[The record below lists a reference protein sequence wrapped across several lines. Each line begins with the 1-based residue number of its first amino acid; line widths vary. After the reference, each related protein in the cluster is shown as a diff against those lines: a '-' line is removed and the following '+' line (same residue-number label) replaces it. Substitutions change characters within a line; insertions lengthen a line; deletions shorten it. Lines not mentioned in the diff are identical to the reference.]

1 MMDPKTLEAAAYTET
16 QIVDWDGPSDPARP
30 ENWSSLRKWTIVV
43 TTTLMTAIVSF
54 ASSVFS
60 ATIEETKAEFD
71 VSSTVMLLGIT
82 LYVLGFAIGPCIWGP
97 ASELYGRTQPM
108 WVGTLCFLLF
118 QIPLGLARDASTIL
132 VSRFFAGLFG
142 SAPLAI
148 VAGMYVDFLGPIER
162 GISTAIFSVGCWCGP
177 VLGPVIGNIATAQMG
192 WRSTA
197 WITMISGAS
206 LTLLA
211 YSCTPE
217 TSEPILLKRK
227 AIKLRVE
234 TSNWALHARS
244 EEKPADAAYFV
255 RKYLTKPL
263 KMLFLEPILMIFTAY
278 MSLVYGILY
287 LSLTLYPFA
296 FKDLR
301 GWTSVKAG
309 LPFLSQL
316 IGIVLGCLII
326 GLHGYF
332 HCKKALTGRKLMP
345 EDRLPPVVL
354 GSALLPIGLFVFS
367 WTSDP
372 SQSPIPQV
380 LAGVLIGSGAVLVF
394 MSSLAFLVETYLF
407 DANSALAINT
417 FFRCSVAAVFPLLSL
432 DMFDA
437 LGIKWSG
444 SLLGFICIGLAPFPL
459 LMLRFGS
466 TIRGWSKFACV

>member
-1 MMDPKTLEAAAYTET
+1 MMDSIALEEAACTET
-16 QIVDWDGPSDPARP
+16 QIVDWNGPSDPAKP
-30 ENWSSLRKWTIVV
+30 ANWSSLRKWTIVV

-60 ATIEETKAEFD
+60 ATIDETKAEFG
-71 VSSTVMLLGIT
+71 VSRTVMLLGIT
-82 LYVLGFAIGPCIWGP
+82 LYVLGFAIGPCVWGP
-97 ASELYGRTQPM
+97 ASELYGRTRPM
-108 WVGTLCFLLF
+108 WIGTWSFLLF
-118 QIPLGLARDASTIL
+118 QIPLGLARDASTTL
-132 VSRFFAGLFG
+132 VSRFLAGLFG

-148 VAGMYVDFLGPIER
+148 VAGMYVDFLGPVER
-162 GISTAIFSVGCWCGP
+162 GIATAVFSVGCWCGP
-177 VLGPVIGNIATAQMG
+177 VLGPVIGNIATEQMG

-197 WITMISGAS
+197 WITMIAGAS

-211 YSCTPE
+211 HSCTPE

-227 AIKLRVE
+227 AKEL
-234 TSNWALHARS
+234 ALHAKS
-244 EEKPADAAYFV
+244 EDKPADAAYFI
-255 RKYLTKPL
+255 RKYLTKPV

-287 LSLTLYPFA
+287 LLLTLYPFA

-316 IGIVLGCLII
+316 IGIMLGCLII

-367 WTSDP
+367 WTSEP
-372 SQSPIPQV
+372 SQSPIPQI
-380 LAGVLIGSGAVLVF
+380 LAGVLMGSGAVLVF
-394 MSSLAFLVETYLF
+394 MSSLAFIVETYLF